1 MRFSSVPAF
10 TTIGL
15 LFAPTFALVAQPTP
29 APRFESVPAQGPRTI
44 FSDPTLRPMANPGGP
59 ANFCATLPIDFRGNG
74 RPDLFVAYAIF
85 PPFPPQK
92 MPVRVFRPQPD
103 GSITEITR
111 QLFGNGTLPSSTA
124 ASKIVI
130 GDFNRDGR
138 PDIFIADEGWDAFPF
153 PGTVNTLL
161 LSNPDGT
168 YTDRSS
174 TLPQTPASAHD
185 AAVGDVNGDGIL
197 DIYVCNVG
205 AQLTLGSY
213 FLIGKGDGTFT
224 RVTSGLPATVASVQE
239 KFSACALVDLDGDGK
254 LDLVLGTQP
263 ERGFLDS
270 IVLFN
275 DGTGDFTKRPRLVLP
290 PGPLGRG
297 NGGVEGITA
306 LDIDRDGRPDLIMT
320 YSPIAVYAGL
330 GLQILMNRGN
340 GTMVDESVARLG
352 PNASRTTGTPF
363 GAPRLLDLNGD
374 GITDFYFHN
383 GPADNVPRYFLGN
396 RDGTFSAVAPTALPQ
411 GFGFGVT
418 AVDFDGDGRP
428 DLLAAGHT
436 PEGDVQYLSFF
447 NRPPSDAYLSNISV
461 RTQAGTGDQTLIV
474 GFVLGGGSDSKP
486 LVVRAI
492 GPSLSPFGVTGTLV
506 DPMVEVAPLGGAKLT
521 ENNDWGGTAALKN
534 AFASVGAFALSPDT
548 SKDAALVFS
557 PTPGAYTATVT
568 GANGT
573 TGVALVEVYDAGSGN
588 SPRLTNVSARTQVGT
603 GADVLITGFVVK
615 GTLPKKLLIRASGPS
630 LAAFGVGGTLIDPVL
645 TVRPLGSDTIVASN
659 DDWAGTAAIKAAF
672 TSVGAFAFVSDT
684 SKDAAVAVE
693 LPPGAYTATVSGKN
707 NTTGVALVEVY
718 ELP

>member
-1 MRFSSVPAF
+1 
-10 TTIGL
+10 
-15 LFAPTFALVAQPTP
+15 
-29 APRFESVPAQGPRTI
+29 
-44 FSDPTLRPMANPGGP
+44 MANPGGP

-124 ASKIVI
+124 ASRIVT

-153 PGTVNTLL
+153 PGAVNTLL

-174 TLPQTPASAHD
+174 TLPQQRASAHD

-197 DIYVCNVG
+197 DIYVCNVKSDDLG
-205 AQLTLGSY
+205 AY
-213 FLIGKGDGTFT
+213 FLIGNGDGTF
-224 RVTSGLPATVASVQE
+224 RRTSSNLPTSVAGIVE
-239 KFSACALVDLDGDGK
+239 KFSACALTDIDGDGK
-254 LDLVLGTQP
+254 LDLVLGTSP
-263 ERGFLDS
+263 EHGVEDS

-290 PGPLGRG
+290 PGPFGRG

-306 LDIDRDGRPDLIMT
+306 LDIDHDGRPDLILT
-320 YSPIAVYAGL
+320 YSPRTSYTGL

-340 GTMVDESVARLG
+340 GNMVDESVARLG
-352 PNASRTTGTPF
+352 ANTLRTTGTPF

-383 GPADNVPRYFLGN
+383 GPADDVPRYFLGN
-396 RDGTFSAVAPTALPQ
+396 RDGTFSAVAPSALPK

-474 GFVLGGGSDSKP
+474 GFVLGAGTDPKP
-486 LVVRAI
+486 LLVRAV
-492 GPSLSPFGVTGTLV
+492 GPALYVFGVSGTLTDPLV
-506 DPMVEVAPLGGAKLT
+506 DVAPLGGASVAS
-521 ENNDWGGTAALKN
+521 NNDWGGTAALKS
-534 AFASVGAFALSPDT
+534 AFASVGAFALSSDT

-557 PTPGAYTATVT
+557 PAPGAYTAKVT
-568 GANGT
+568 GANAT
-573 TGVALVEVYDAGSGN
+573 AGVALVEVYDAGSGN

-603 GADVLITGFVVK
+603 GADVLIAGFVVK
-615 GTLPKKLLIRASGPS
+615 GTLPKKILIRASGPS

-645 TVRPLGSDTIVASN
+645 AVRPLGSDTIVAQN
-659 DDWAGTAAIKAAF
+659 DDWAGTAALKAAF
-672 TSVGAFAFVSDT
+672 TSVGAFAFVGDT

-693 LPPGAYTATVSGKN
+693 LPPGAYTATVTGKN